1 MYTVPLLP
9 LPVVPSPP
17 PLSLS
22 PAFAEDED
30 EDEDDEDGCVAVA
43 ARSVHCSLPP
53 PGQQL
58 LNRIH
63 LSHFLHMSGVLRGAE
78 SRRRERP
85 YSPAEPA
92 GIAVRSLLPLPLRLP
107 LPIPTGASCPANS
120 SPISSA
126 TREEEADFLLRFML
140 FACCAAAGT
149 AKSTTVSVC
158 PARLSTTGPAGA
170 DLQRLR
176 DHHPLGATEEG
187 MLLLALLLLPRR
199 FL

>member
-53 PGQQL
+53 PCQQL

-92 GIAVRSLLPLPLRLP
+92 GISVRSLLPPLRLP

-126 TREEEADFLLRFML
+126 TRDEAYFLLRFML

-187 MLLLALLLLPRR
+187 MLLLLLLLLRR
-199 FL
+199 FLL